1 MRSLLSFLLVSLFA
15 FSGKAKPNFVVVL
28 VDDHA
33 FEAISAYETYLQDF
47 AKTPAIDRLA
57 AEGMRFDNFTCAN
70 SICSPSRASIL
81 TGQYSHKNGVTGLNG
96 SINDDS
102 PQYPEELNKAGY
114 QTWLVGKWHLKSQP
128 KGYDKHMVV
137 KGQGKYFDP
146 VFNGSEGTWARTGYS
161 TDVYTDIAMDWL
173 EKREGNKPFLLCL
186 QFKAPHHDYGHAAR
200 YDNLLA

>member
-1 MRSLLSFLLVSLFA
+1 MKHALWVLVSLGLVA
-15 FSGKAKPNFVVVL
+15 LLGLSAGKKPNMVVVL

-33 FEAISAYETYLQDF
+33 FEAISAYGTYLKDF

-57 AEGMRFDNFTCAN
+57 KEGMRFDNFTCAN

-81 TGQYSHKNGVTGLNG
+81 TGQYSHKNGVLGLNG

-102 PQYPEELNKAGY
+102 PQYPVELRKAGY

-146 VFNGSEGTWARTGYS
+146 TFTGSEGTWKRKGYS
-161 TDVYTDIAMDWL
+161 TDGYTDVALDWL
-173 EKREGNKPFLLCL
+173 KKRDKDKPFLLSL
-186 QFKAPHHDYGHAAR
+186 
-200 YDNLLA
+200 

>member
-1 MRSLLSFLLVSLFA
+1 MRIFTIFTFFLFGALF
-15 FSGKAKPNFVVVL
+15 GKPKPNFVVVL

-33 FEAISAYETYLQDF
+33 FEAISAYGTYLQDF

-57 AEGMRFDNFTCAN
+57 AEGMCFDNFTCAN

-114 QTWLVGKWHLKSQP
+114 QTWLVAS
-128 KGYDKHMVV
+128 
-137 KGQGKYFDP
+137 
-146 VFNGSEGTWARTGYS
+146 GTSRASPRGTTS
-161 TDVYTDIAMDWL
+161 TWL
-173 EKREGNKPFLLCL
+173 
-186 QFKAPHHDYGHAAR
+186 
-200 YDNLLA
+200 